1 MNLSRKIALFVGVL
15 LLVVSLGLGFT
26 AVYFASDTVTEE
38 VETALIAASDTGA
51 REVEITVN
59 SHLAIL
65 QEVANRSE
73 MTGRSWADKR
83 NSLAADVERLGY
95 LDMAIVDPDGTARYA
110 LSGDVASLGDRSYV
124 RRAFAGE
131 PNLSD
136 VLISRVTGDAVL
148 MYAVPIYSQDQVVS
162 VLIARRDGNSL
173 NEITDGMGIGQMG
186 YAYAINQS
194 GTTVAHPD
202 REMVMNQVNVIE
214 RAAED
219 AAFTDVARSIEKAL
233 AEGRGVD
240 TYDYAGR
247 TNYVA
252 YAPIPGTEWTLLNV
266 AVEEEVLGNLADMR
280 NLLMLIT
287 GGFLLAGILAALFL
301 GSSIAKPI
309 SLLSDRVE
317 KIANF
322 DLRQDTE
329 QALQRYGD
337 RRDEVGTI
345 ARSVESMQ
353 QKLRGLVEEI
363 ASGSES
369 VSASSEELT
378 ATSLQSATAADEVAR
393 TIEEIARGATDQA
406 KETQDGAEQIHTLG
420 EIVNEDI
427 RLVNALNLSADEMN
441 LLKDAGIAALA
452 DLREKTRQNNEAAQE
467 VHEII
472 LETDGNTEKIERAS
486 DMIKSI
492 ADQTN
497 LLALNAAIEAAR
509 AGDAGRGFAVVAEE
523 IRKLAE
529 QSNTFAEEISEII
542 AGLSQQTSKAVKTMN
557 AAGQIVTAQMDSM
570 EQTHTKFDGIASA
583 IEAVRQIV
591 DELNHSSQSMTEK
604 KEEIVKVI
612 ENLSAISEE
621 NAAGTEEAS
630 ASVEEQTAAMA
641 QIADAS
647 EGLAE
652 LAAQLQNQIRQFQL

>member
-26 AVYFASDTVTEE
+26 AVYFAGETVEEE
-38 VETALIAASDTGA
+38 VESALVAASDAGA
-51 REVEITVN
+51 REVEISVSSN
-59 SHLAIL
+59 LRVL
-65 QEVANRSE
+65 QEVANRAE
-73 MTGRSWADKR
+73 MTSRSWADKR
-83 NSLAADVERLGY
+83 NSLLPDVERLGY
-95 LDMAIVDPDGTARYA
+95 LDMAVVDPDGTARYV

-124 RRAFAGE
+124 QRAFAGE

-136 VLISRVTGDAVL
+136 VLISRVTGEAVL
-148 MYAVPIYSQDQVVS
+148 MYAVPIYQRDEVVS

-173 NEITDGMGIGQMG
+173 NEITDGMGVGDMG
-186 YAYAINQS
+186 YAYAINS
-194 GTTVAHPD
+194 TGTTVAHPD
-202 REMVMNQVNVIE
+202 REMVMNQVNVLA
-214 RAAED
+214 RAEED
-219 AAFTDVARSIEKAL
+219 PAFADVARSIEKAL

-240 TYDYAGR
+240 TYDYNGR
-247 TNYVA
+247 TNYAA
-252 YAPIPGTEWTLLNV
+252 YAPIPGTEWILVNV
-266 AVEEEVLGNLADMR
+266 AVEEEVLANLASMR
-280 NLLMLIT
+280 SLLMLIT
-287 GGFLLAGILAALFL
+287 GGFLVAGILAALFL

-309 SLLSDRVE
+309 TLLSASVE
-317 KIANF
+317 RIANF
-322 DLRQDTE
+322 DLSENGEDQLARF
-329 QALQRYGD
+329 GK

-345 ARSVESMQ
+345 ARSVETMRL
-353 QKLRGLVEEI
+353 KLRALVGEI
-363 ASGSES
+363 AGGAES

-378 ATSLQSATAADEVAR
+378 ATSQQSATAADEVAR

-406 KETQDGAEQIHTLG
+406 KETQKGAEEVHALG

-427 RLVNALNLSADEMN
+427 RLVRELNTSAVEMSR
-441 LLKDAGIAALA
+441 LKDQGVDALS

-467 VHEII
+467 VHGII
-472 LETDGNTEKIERAS
+472 IETDGNTEKIERAS

-529 QSNTFAEEISEII
+529 QSNTFAEEISQII
-542 AGLSQQTSKAVKTMN
+542 AGLSQQTAKAVKTMN
-557 AAGQIVTAQMDSM
+557 AAGQIVAAQMESM
-570 EQTHTKFDGIASA
+570 ETTHQKFDGIAGA
-583 IEAVRQIV
+583 IESVRKIV
-591 DELNHSSQSMTEK
+591 DELNASSSAMTEK
-604 KEEIVKVI
+604 KEEIVRVI

-652 LAAQLQNQIRQFQL
+652 LAGQLQSQIRQFKL

>member
-26 AVYFASDTVTEE
+26 AVYFAGETVEEE
-38 VETALIAASDTGA
+38 VESALVAASDAGA
-51 REVEITVN
+51 REVEISVSSN
-59 SHLAIL
+59 LRVL
-65 QEVANRSE
+65 QEVANRAE

-83 NSLAADVERLGY
+83 NSLLPDVERLGY
-95 LDMAIVDPDGTARYA
+95 LDMAVVDPDGTARYV

-124 RRAFAGE
+124 QRAFAGE

-136 VLISRVTGDAVL
+136 VLISRVTGEAVL
-148 MYAVPIYSQDQVVS
+148 MYAVPIYQRDEVVS

-173 NEITDGMGIGQMG
+173 NEITDGMGVGDMG
-186 YAYAINQS
+186 YAYTINS
-194 GTTVAHPD
+194 TGTTVAHPD
-202 REMVMNQVNVIE
+202 REMVMNQVNVLA
-214 RAAED
+214 RAEED
-219 AAFTDVARSIEKAL
+219 PAFADVARSIEKAL

-240 TYDYAGR
+240 TYDYNGR
-247 TNYVA
+247 TNYAA
-252 YAPIPGTEWTLLNV
+252 YAPIPGTEWILVNV
-266 AVEEEVLGNLADMR
+266 AVEEEVLANLASMR
-280 NLLMLIT
+280 SLLMLIT
-287 GGFLLAGILAALFL
+287 GGFLVAGILAALFL

-309 SLLSDRVE
+309 TLLSASVE
-317 KIANF
+317 RIANF
-322 DLRQDTE
+322 DLSEEGEDQL
-329 QALQRYGD
+329 ACFGK

-345 ARSVESMQ
+345 ARSVETMRL
-353 QKLRGLVEEI
+353 KLRALVEEI
-363 ASGSES
+363 AGGAES

-378 ATSLQSATAADEVAR
+378 ATSQQSATAADEVAR

-406 KETQDGAEQIHTLG
+406 KETQKGAEEVHALG

-427 RLVNALNLSADEMN
+427 RLVRELNTSAVEMSR
-441 LLKDAGIAALA
+441 LKDQGVDALS

-467 VHEII
+467 VHGII
-472 LETDGNTEKIERAS
+472 IETDGNTEKIERAS

-529 QSNTFAEEISEII
+529 QSNTFAEEISQII
-542 AGLSQQTSKAVKTMN
+542 AGLSQQTAKAVKTMN
-557 AAGQIVTAQMDSM
+557 AAGQIVAAQMESM
-570 EQTHTKFDGIASA
+570 ETTHQKFDGIAGA
-583 IEAVRQIV
+583 IESVRKIV
-591 DELNHSSQSMTEK
+591 DELNASSSAMTEK
-604 KEEIVKVI
+604 KEEIVRVI

-652 LAAQLQNQIRQFQL
+652 LAGQLQSQIRQFKL